1 MTNLLKQQAI
11 VGPEQEAAWRSVSA
25 ADKIMRPSASRVF
38 EGKKVILG
46 CQIEVSPDFRVAIE
60 DTVVNAGGII
70 LPEERLR
77 ECDIYVTPWRE
88 GKQYLRVSLA
98 FVHLAIIADRGCLQ
112 AVKHGKTIAALPWV
126 NHVIKVN
133 RLTAPKDNLLHY
145 PYPRGGVEGIKG
157 CVSKTHDYP
166 SIALTSAQT
175 ISVTNYTGEARDYM
189 KRLISAMG
197 ATFTTTLAREANTHL
212 IAAT

>member
-1 MTNLLKQQAI
+1 MTNLLKQQTI
-11 VGPEQEAAWRSVSA
+11 VGPEQEAVWRSVSA
-25 ADKIMRPSASRVF
+25 AEKIVRSPGSRVF

-60 DTVVNAGGII
+60 ETVVNAGGII

-77 ECDIYVTPWRE
+77 DCDIYVTPWRE
-88 GKQYLRVSLA
+88 GKQYLRVSLP
-98 FVHLAIIADRGCLQ
+98 FVHLAIITDGAALQ

-145 PYPRGGVEGIKG
+145 PYPRGGVPGIRE
-157 CVSKTHDYP
+157 CVSSIHDYRC
-166 SIALTSAQT
+166 IALTSAQT
-175 ISVTNYTGEARDYM
+175 ISVTNYTGESRDYM

-197 ATFTTTLAREANTHL
+197 ATFTTTLARETNTHL

>member
-1 MTNLLKQQAI
+1 MTNLLRQQTF

-25 ADKIMRPSASRVF
+25 AEKIVRSPGSRVF

-60 DTVVNAGGII
+60 ETVVNAGGII

-98 FVHLAIIADRGCLQ
+98 FGYLAIIAHRGPSSGRKTWKNDRRL
-112 AVKHGKTIAALPWV
+112 ALGQSC
-126 NHVIKVN
+126 HQSES
-133 RLTAPKDNLLHY
+133 TY
-145 PYPRGGVEGIKG
+145 STKG
-157 CVSKTHDYP
+157 
-166 SIALTSAQT
+166 
-175 ISVTNYTGEARDYM
+175 
-189 KRLISAMG
+189 
-197 ATFTTTLAREANTHL
+197 
-212 IAAT
+212 